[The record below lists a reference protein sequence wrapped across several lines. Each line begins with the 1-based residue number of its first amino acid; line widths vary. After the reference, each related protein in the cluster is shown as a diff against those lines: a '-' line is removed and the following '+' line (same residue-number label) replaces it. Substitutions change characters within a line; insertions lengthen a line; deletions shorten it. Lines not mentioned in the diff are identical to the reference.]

1 MSLRKSEDCR
11 ARAARQ
17 PATTSNRIGPPSSR
31 GRYALADS
39 RVMTFAEWCGLN
51 GFSQRT
57 GWRIIQRGDG
67 PIFTQL
73 SEKRVGVTIG
83 NNRAWQKARE
93 RSALET
99 HRPDVGAAG
108 PKLEKR
114 FIQRQPQSSS
124 KAESRIDTGTP
135 AILPRRAATSA
146 PLLAL

>member
-1 MSLRKSEDCR
+1 MSLRESELSRSRRTPTRYNKQQDR
-11 ARAARQ
+11 SALQ
-17 PATTSNRIGPPSSR
+17 QGPL
-31 GRYALADS
+31 ALADS

-93 RSALET
+93 RSA
-99 HRPDVGAAG
+99 
-108 PKLEKR
+108 
-114 FIQRQPQSSS
+114 
-124 KAESRIDTGTP
+124 
-135 AILPRRAATSA
+135 
-146 PLLAL
+146 